1 MSENQLA
8 LWGEVEACVSMFT
21 KQIENMETLDVTV
34 VKQARETAKKLC
46 RSSEPEAKE
55 WLYAEELKLMDKYI
69 DMCLDTWSEKTHTQ
83 PAELSIE
90 SFLNLYEQFDKCV
103 DMFCE
108 VFLVLNRSYVW
119 LLGQNSNLL
128 FMHWKAFSDKLLS
141 ENYIRTLAH
150 VFASCMDP
158 VLRDKLK
165 QKLIALEV
173 YSIEGPFGD
182 SIAEVFYN
190 NATIWVKAKLET
202 CTLAE
207 YVLLAMGYLESVM
220 KEEPKFVNRVKD
232 SIFIDQ
238 FLRILDHF
246 SENLALKQS
255 NAQVFQLV
263 HLMNSESV
271 LVPCFIDHLK
281 SIAAID
287 ETNPVMSI
295 WNLSVYAD
303 RVISTEFEVSAT
315 IFTQG
320 VHDLLTELVRERE
333 EKITADI
340 LAFVS
345 NALKENKM
353 DNVNSY
359 MSIFKYLPN
368 KDLFV
373 AQYHEM
379 LCSRLLKNRGIC
391 MEYEEDVVEQL
402 KTICGHVLVS
412 KLIGALRDWKL
423 AKPTTEDINPSKTE
437 VIVLSK
443 SFWPTIKK
451 TTELVLPDELQQL
464 FEQFSKSYTSK
475 YPSRTLQWNHEIGS
489 VIVEYTV
496 GTKTYTASFNGLQTA
511 VIQTLLNSGPRTVS
525 ELQEVTK
532 MSLDFLKCTL
542 FSLTFAKFK
551 LLCSS
556 GEGKSIR
563 ETDTFHLNDQFSNPV
578 RRFSV
583 PFPSMQPKKNVIQ
596 QVDEDRRFIIDS
608 IIVRCMKAR
617 KTMTHNDL
625 IGLVCSDTA
634 SQFKIEIPAIKKR
647 IESLIEREFLKRSE
661 ETASTYQY
669 LA

>member
-8 LWGEVEACVSMFT
+8 LWGEVETCVSMFT
-21 KQIENMETLDVTV
+21 KQIENMETLDVAV

-69 DMCLDTWSEKTHTQ
+69 DLCLDRWSEKTHTQ

-90 SFLNLYEQFDKCV
+90 SFLNLYQQFDKCV

-141 ENYIRTLAH
+141 ENYLLTLAY
-150 VFASCMDP
+150 VFASCTDP
-158 VLRDKLK
+158 LIRDKLK

-182 SIAEVFYN
+182 SIAQVFCD
-190 NATIWVKAKLET
+190 NATVWVKANLET

-207 YVLLAMGYLESVM
+207 YVQLAMGYLESLM
-220 KEEPKFVNRVKD
+220 KEEPNFVNRVKD
-232 SIFIDQ
+232 RVFFDQ
-238 FLRILDHF
+238 LPRILDHF
-246 SENLALKQS
+246 EENLVLKQS
-255 NAQVFQLV
+255 NAAVFQLV

-271 LVPCFIDHLK
+271 LLASFVNYLK
-281 SIAAID
+281 SIAID

-295 WNLSVYAD
+295 WDLSVYAD
-303 RVISTEFEVSAT
+303 KLISTEFELSAT
-315 IFTQG
+315 VFNQA
-320 VHDLLTELVRERE
+320 VHDLMTESVRERE
-333 EKITADI
+333 EKLAPDI
-340 LAFVS
+340 LAFLC

-353 DNVNSY
+353 DNVNIY

-423 AKPTTEDINPSKTE
+423 AKPATEDINPSNTE

-451 TTELVLPDELQQL
+451 TTELVLPDELQRR
-464 FEQFSKSYTSK
+464 FDEFSQSYTSK

-489 VIVEYTV
+489 VIVEYTI
-496 GTKTYTASFNGLQTA
+496 GTKTYTGSFNGLQVA
-511 VIQTLLNSGPRTVS
+511 VIQTLMTSGPRTVS

-563 ETDTFHLNDQFSNPV
+563 ETDIFHLNDQFSCPV
-578 RRFSV
+578 KRFSV
-583 PFPSMQPKKNVIQ
+583 PFPSMQPKKNVMQ

-625 IGLVCSDTA
+625 ISMVCSDTA